1 MSQINVI
8 KGLLADYVKLMADE
22 HPTAAQIVQA
32 YAGAEINAL
41 EQSESADASDQ
52 AV

>member
-32 YAGAEINAL
+32 YAVNEIKAL
-41 EQSESADASDQ
+41 EQTEPADASDQ
-52 AV
+52 AD